1 MILLRP
7 VCDLLLFNSWST
19 YSGTVFELNNHL
31 QLKELEILRK
41 IIYYL
46 KCDTIGL
53 TSFCFLGLKCE
64 EHVEEFFK
72 GTGARL

>member
-7 VCDLLLFNSWST
+7 VWDLLVFNSWST
-19 YSGTVFELNNHL
+19 YPGTVFELNNHL

-41 IIYYL
+41 IMYY
-46 KCDTIGL
+46 
-53 TSFCFLGLKCE
+53 LKCE

-72 GTGARL
+72 DTGVRL

>member
-7 VCDLLLFNSWST
+7 VCDLLLVNSQSN
-19 YSGTVFELNNHL
+19 YSGTVFGLNDRL
-31 QLKELEILRK
+31 QLKEHEILRK
-41 IIYYL
+41 IMYYL

-64 EHVEEFFK
+64 GHGEEFFK
-72 GTGARL
+72 CTGVWL

>member
-7 VCDLLLFNSWST
+7 VCDLLVFNSWS
-19 YSGTVFELNNHL
+19 GTAFGLNNHL
-31 QLKELEILRK
+31 QLKEFEILRK
-41 IIYYL
+41 ILYYP

-53 TSFCFLGLKCE
+53 ASFCFLGLKYE

-72 GTGARL
+72 GTGERL